1 MDFLS
6 PSHPSQPWPGSPAL
20 PHILSFR
27 GPLPL
32 SFLNSMSR
40 LPFSGFCLPSPR
52 LPSTTPP
59 LPQTSLPSAP
69 NSFPPKPFPL
79 PPHPQCFTVSTH
91 TPTSD
96 LRRQPRFSPVP
107 LASFPSYLWF
117 LRASAS
123 GGSLLPP
130 RPPGT
135 PRPHFSSPRV
145 PLSEIPP
152 FLFRS
157 FPPRGCIPPPLPSP
171 PLRLSLP
178 PRRSLPS
185 PPPSCLPSSRPPP
198 HPPLPR
204 AVRDVRAPSQPH
216 ISLLL
221 LLLPSVGQSVREES
235 PRWRRRWRE
244 PRGL

>member
-1 MDFLS
+1 
-6 PSHPSQPWPGSPAL
+6 
-20 PHILSFR
+20 
-27 GPLPL
+27 
-32 SFLNSMSR
+32 MSR

-123 GGSLLPP
+123 RGSLRPP

-152 FLFRS
+152 FFFRS
-157 FPPRGCIPPPLPSP
+157 FPLRRSVSPRGESAVAATVA
-171 PLRLSLP
+171 
-178 PRRSLPS
+178 
-185 PPPSCLPSSRPPP
+185 
-198 HPPLPR
+198 R
-204 AVRDVRAPSQPH
+204 AAGAVGSQP
-216 ISLLL
+216 SLLL
-221 LLLPSVGQSVREES
+221 RGPRPLLPTKPGMEAPPRHPLSSPPREKC
-235 PRWRRRWRE
+235 P
-244 PRGL
+244 P